1 MRFIKNIINLI
12 YSGYCIV
19 MFFVVLF
26 LLMFVYGSV
35 YFMNDRTRTLA
46 AYGANRIMTWAW
58 FKICGYSI
66 EVEGWEKVDPAKTYM
81 FVANHTNMLDLP
93 ITGFFLQHYYKTLVK
108 NELRY
113 VPIFGFLIKISSV
126 KVDRSNPESRKL
138 SSKIIVDKLKHG
150 ISFMIFPEGTR
161 NKTDQPMK
169 SFYSGAFKT
178 AILAQVPIQPM
189 VYLDHR
195 RLQPVR
201 GYRFYPGHI
210 RVRVLDAIETK
221 GMEYEQADQLQDKV
235 YKLMESVILKEDKNY
250 KNNPQRV

>member
-1 MRFIKNIINLI
+1 
-12 YSGYCIV
+12 
-19 MFFVVLF
+19 
-26 LLMFVYGSV
+26 
-35 YFMNDRTRTLA
+35 
-46 AYGANRIMTWAW
+46 
-58 FKICGYSI
+58 
-66 EVEGWEKVDPAKTYM
+66 
-81 FVANHTNMLDLP
+81 
-93 ITGFFLQHYYKTLVK
+93 
-108 NELRY
+108 
-113 VPIFGFLIKISSV
+113 
-126 KVDRSNPESRKL
+126 
-138 SSKIIVDKLKHG
+138 
-150 ISFMIFPEGTR
+150 
-161 NKTDQPMK
+161 MK